1 MAITTVPIGT
11 YAVTEVVSAAAQA
24 EIIAQID
31 TFLALLPN
39 SSTGAAGGSP
49 DYDAIRAELETN
61 IRAELAAL
69 TAAID
74 AAPTA

>member
-1 MAITTVPIGT
+1 MAINTVPIGA

-24 EIIAQID
+24 EIITQVE
-31 TFLALLPN
+31 TFLALLPK

-49 DYDAIRAELETN
+49 DYDAIRPELETN

-69 TAAID
+69 IAAID